1 VERLVRFV
9 VVLANER
16 DADEAEDDAFLEEL
30 LWALLPLSEAAD
42 KAVRF
47 RVCQLT
53 ASLLHGLSNDT
64 GLADELYAE
73 LVTAMT
79 ERLRDRAPAA
89 RMQAARALAR
99 LQVRRTLRNAQTLAR
114 CTAAPGAGIC
124 ARASAAR
131 SPSLA
136 RVSQDPGEAGDFADD
151 AATGAL
157 LSLLECDKHKDVR
170 RAVVA
175 SVGVSVV
182 TIPALVE
189 RTRDNADE
197 VRRTAFLTVA
207 NKVSLEALSIA
218 QRATLLRRGL
228 AERVDDVRKAALV
241 MLGKFLKGAGAAS
254 RGQNAQAAPDCVYRA
269 ACRDDVVT
277 LLGALDVETHE
288 VRPAPRL
295 HVALCLTPLCR
306 CTVGCR
312 DAAQRAHQRRRHQ
325 AGRRGERRRRQRC
338 VCCATC
344 AKPSK
349 QSSRRHLCAG
359 LRRGEEAGLLSPGA
373 DSASPCV
380 RGVLTRSARVQSLRC
395 TGVSSARR
403 SATTPRRWAAAQLLA
418 GALCCLHIR
427 AFMRAC

>member
-1 VERLVRFV
+1 MERLVRFV

-114 CTAAPGAGIC
+114 CAAAPGAGIC

-241 MLGKFLKGAGAAS
+241 MLGKFLKGAAAAS

-295 HVALCLTPLCR
+295 QVALWLTPLAAA
-306 CTVGCR
+306 VGCR

-349 QSSRRHLCAG
+349 QSSRRRPSVQVCAVA
-359 LRRGEEAGLLSPGA
+359 RRRACCRLVRTAPALASAAYSPA
-373 DSASPCV
+373 PLAW
-380 RGVLTRSARVQSLRC
+380 QSLRC

-403 SATTPRRWAAAQLLA
+403 SATTP
-418 GALCCLHIR
+418 
-427 AFMRAC
+427 